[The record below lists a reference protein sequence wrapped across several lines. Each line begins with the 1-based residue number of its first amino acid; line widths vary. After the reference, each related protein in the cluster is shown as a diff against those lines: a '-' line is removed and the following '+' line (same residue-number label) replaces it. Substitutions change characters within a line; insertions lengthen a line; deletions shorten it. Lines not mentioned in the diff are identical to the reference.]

1 MLFGISRPE
10 RAFLSHMEESSLY
23 VPKPIAE
30 QIDAVHRQHGRATD
44 PKWRTVAQAVM
55 RFAQEEARDE

>member
-1 MLFGISRPE
+1 
-10 RAFLSHMEESSLY
+10 MEDSSIY

-30 QIDAVHRQHGRATD
+30 QIDAVHRQHGRSTD

-55 RFAQEEARDE
+55 RFAQEEAQDD